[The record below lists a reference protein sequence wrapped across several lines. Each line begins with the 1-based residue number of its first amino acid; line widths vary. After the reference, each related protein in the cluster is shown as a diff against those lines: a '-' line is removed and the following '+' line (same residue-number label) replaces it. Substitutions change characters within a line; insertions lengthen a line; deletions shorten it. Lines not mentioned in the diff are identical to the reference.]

1 MSARTDSLKWVKAG
15 GRTGFRLALYFRRLS
30 KELLLSEQG
39 SRIVFCLLEHF
50 WGKRQRPKQKKL
62 PYIKGHKDEEKICA
76 V

>member
-39 SRIVFCLLEHF
+39 SRIVFCLPEHF
-50 WGKRQRPKQKKL
+50 CGKKAAAKAEEAAV
-62 PYIKGHKDEEKICA
+62 YKGS
-76 V
+76 